1 MEQKSLR
8 ALVIEKLADG
18 RLPHE
23 STPRFWGGPGNNET
37 CVACGLAI
45 GKNQFVMEGDGEGM
59 QPIQFHLTCFH
70 FWNEERTEPSRA

>member
-18 RLPHE
+18 RLPHD

-37 CVACGLAI
+37 CVACNLVI
-45 GKNQFVMEGDGEGM
+45 GRDQFVMEGDGDGM
-59 QPIQFHLTCFH
+59 PPIQFHITCFH
-70 FWNEERTEPSRA
+70 FWDEERTKPM